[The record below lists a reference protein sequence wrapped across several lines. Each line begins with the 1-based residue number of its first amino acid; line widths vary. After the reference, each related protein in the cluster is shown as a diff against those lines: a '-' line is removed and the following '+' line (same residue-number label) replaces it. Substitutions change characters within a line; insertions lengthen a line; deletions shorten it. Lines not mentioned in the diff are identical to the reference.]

1 MQFEYVEWSITLLHR
16 PTFER
21 VYESF
26 WFLDEDV
33 RAKVLSPLTPPESA
47 LSSGTGY
54 GVAFLA
60 ASAGVPFQSNYYT
73 RRTNGM
79 GSGSRTTEAEN
90 EVNPPWIALLFAV
103 LCVSLERMG
112 WSHAHKI
119 GIVKDIDEFKNRAR
133 LLLEGSQAVL
143 ALADLGKVRAIEV
156 IQTLVLHLHCQQTIS
171 VGGWDV
177 QTALYLAVAARVG
190 TMTGMSKLTAEKIGE
205 TPKPGLLKREASTT
219 VIKTLNQL
227 LTDSHQLGRRAWWNL
242 IERDWTLSLRMGNTY
257 VVNPHQNFSELP
269 ANLEWED
276 LENGRRDFLPRGWES
291 WTVQWL
297 LL

>member
-33 RAKVLSPLTPPESA
+33 RAKVVSPLTPPASA

-60 ASAGVPFQSNYYT
+60 ASAGVPFQSNSYT
-73 RRTNGM
+73 RRTNTT
-79 GSGSRTTEAEN
+79 GSSSRNTEAEN

-112 WSHAHKI
+112 WSHAQNI
-119 GIVKDIDEFKNRAR
+119 GIVKGIDEYKNRAR

-143 ALADLGKVRAIEV
+143 ALADLGKARAIEV

-190 TMTGMSKLTAEKIGE
+190 TMTGLSKLTAEKLGE
-205 TPKPGLLKREASTT
+205 TPKPGLLKREASKR
-219 VIKTLNQL
+219 VIKTLSRL
-227 LTDSHQLGRRAWWNL
+227 LTVSYQLGRRAWWNL

-291 WTVQWL
+291 WTVQ
-297 LL
+297 